1 MRYYRVPFFG
11 NAKDDTHCVQAVLK
25 MVLKYFLP
33 KRNFDWK
40 ELDRIS
46 KKERNLGTWLVP
58 VLIWFAKQKFDVINV
73 EQFDYDRYYREGEPY
88 IKKIFPKRAAEWYLK
103 KSNLKSIK
111 RRIPEFLRIVT
122 THKRY
127 AKANEIRELLDRGY
141 LVTSDVN
148 SDMLNGKKGY
158 NSHLVLIIGYEKNN
172 FILHDPGLPP
182 QKNHKVTSKLF
193 QKAWSKKYKSG
204 PNLTAFKMGK

>member
-11 NAKDDTHCVQAVLK
+11 NTKDDTHCVQAVFR
-25 MVLKYFLP
+25 MVLKYFRP
-33 KRNFDWK
+33 KENFGWK

-46 KKERNLGTWLVP
+46 KKEKELGTWLVP
-58 VLIWFAKQKFDVINV
+58 ALIWFVGQGFDVVNV
-73 EQFDYDRYYREGEPY
+73 EPFDYTRYSRENGSY
-88 IKKIFPKRAAEWYLK
+88 IKRAFSKRVAEWYLE

-111 RRIPEFLRIVT
+111 QYIPEFLRKIK

-127 AKANEIRELLDRGY
+127 AEINEVRELLDKGY

-148 SDMLNGKKGY
+148 SDVLNSRKGY
-158 NSHLVLIIGYEKNN
+158 NSHLVLIIGYDKDN

-182 QKNHKVTSKLF
+182 RKNRKIISKLF
-193 QKAWSKKYKSG
+193 QRAWSKKYGSG
-204 PNLTAFKMGK
+204 PNLTAFKLGK